1 MPRKKKPKKITIEQM
16 KSHIRDNLDQSHD
29 KTISRIYEMMT
40 GITAAQKMEDG
51 GIRLIT

>member
-1 MPRKKKPKKITIEQM
+1 MPRKKKPKTITIEQM
-16 KSHIRDNLDQSHD
+16 KSHIRDNLDKSGD
-29 KTISRIYEMMT
+29 KTITRLYEAMT